1 MATSSCS
8 SVCLCEAC
16 LAQSLTQA
24 LHSMQCCRLHTFGS
38 PHAHMQTPCQGLR
51 RGKEPTWMHLEVFFC
66 LARSRN
72 SSHRLSTCSSQK
84 WAAVS
89 QVYATSSATFNW
101 RASFST
107 CSQEHLR
114 NYSLEPEQR
123 QGAAKRVRLPH
134 RCMPHPLPH
143 SPPAVKNTLV
153 KRPSSARA
161 AAAAVNRV
169 CQSHR
174 CGPDPLA
181 HSTAE
186 LEPPPAVKNTL
197 KTVVLS
203 QSSNSCSQNNV
214 AVSQVWARPFGTFN
228 PMR

>member
-24 LHSMQCCRLHTFGS
+24 LHSMQCCCLHTFGS
-38 PHAHMQTPCQGLR
+38 PHAQMQTPCQGQR
-51 RGKEPTWMHLEVFFC
+51 RGKEPTWMHLAVFFC

-107 CSQEHLR
+107 CSQEYLR
-114 NYSLEPEQR
+114 NYSLEPEQQ
-123 QGAAKRVRLPH
+123 QGTAKRVRLSH
-134 RCMPHPLPH
+134 RCTPHPLPH

-153 KRPSSARA
+153 KRSSSARA

-169 CQSHR
+169 WQSHR

-186 LEPPPAVKNTL
+186 LASPPAVKNTFETGSL
-197 KTVVLS
+197 EMAQDSSSSYSHTLS
-203 QSSNSCSQNNV
+203 H
-214 AVSQVWARPFGTFN
+214 RFGPHPLAHSTQ
-228 PMR
+228 